1 MGASTLFHDGHGFYE
16 HHISAAGGF
25 GPLQRCK
32 VWQVMKELHAGG
44 LEREAAS
51 TSVFIQYKS
60 KVSST
65 GDPVGVTYELLSKL
79 LVSHLISAIVVPYI

>member
-1 MGASTLFHDGHGFYE
+1 MGACTLFHDGHGFYE

-32 VWQVMKELHAGG
+32 VWHVMKELHAGS

-51 TSVFIQYKS
+51 TSCS
-60 KVSST
+60 
-65 GDPVGVTYELLSKL
+65 
-79 LVSHLISAIVVPYI
+79 PYPIGKQVLQHRGSCRGHI